1 MKRIIDFLRQ
11 WLHRRRMQRLAHLPA
26 YIGVDLTRCPDQT
39 AGLLPQ
45 PITGADA
52 IQYPASNV
60 YDKLA
65 GLDFS
70 IDMTAINETLT
81 RMVES
86 FRASVAEMCDK
97 LRESGI
103 FAQMN
108 EELTLIQYGQP
119 AEIHRMRYAR
129 KARTRK
135 KYRNRIKR
143 RARRAMKKEA
153 RT

>member
-26 YIGVDLTRCPDQT
+26 YIGVDLTRCNDQT
-39 AGLLPQ
+39 AGLLPK
-45 PITGADA
+45 PSEADA
-52 IQYPASNV
+52 IQYPASNF
-60 YDKLA
+60 YDKLG

-70 IDMTAINETLT
+70 IDMAAINEALT